1 MGKTMCA
8 ISLILANP
16 LRGGSALPPPSAGSV
31 WGVSPSKATWGA
43 PPVLAAAQG

>member
-16 LRGGSALPPPSAGSV
+16 LAGGAAPPPTGGAC
-31 WGVSPSKATWGA
+31 GVSPSKTT
-43 PPVLAAAQG
+43 